1 MIPKKKNPKSADATK
16 KKADA
21 GAKKAANRAAN
32 KTLWKGAK

>member
-1 MIPKKKNPKSADATK
+1 MIPKKKDPKAADAEK

-32 KTLWKGAK
+32 KTPWKGAK